1 MISVNGIDCTDAPNV
16 TVELLDPAGDVV
28 ATVMIPADGS
38 WEGTITVPA
47 DAAAG
52 TYTVTAFCNG
62 VDSDGFPYNNNTFQ
76 VTGTAPTTTTTTVP
90 PVTVVPATATTT
102 TTTVAPVVVAPAAAP
117 VVAEPAT
124 AG

>member
-1 MISVNGIDCTDAPNV
+1 VIDVNGVSCSDAPNV
-16 TVELLDPAGDVV
+16 TVELLDPSGEVV
-28 ATVMIPADGS
+28 ATATIPADGS

-47 DAAAG
+47 DAAPG

-62 VDSDGFPYNNNTFQ
+62 VDEDGFPYNNNTFE
-76 VTGTAPTTTTTTVP
+76 VTGTAPTTTTTAVA
-90 PVTVVPATATTT
+90 PVTVATATT